1 MAKSRLD
8 LRKATVLLLEDN
20 ARALDVLSTILRG
33 FRVRDFHQCQ
43 SAEDAKRFLRTNP
56 VDLILADC
64 EMPEEDGI
72 AFTRWVRSDPDAPNF
87 TVPLVL
93 FSAFTSEAQLRA
105 VRDAGANMI
114 VAKPIVPSVLL
125 ARIEWVARNHRPFVV
140 SDGYR
145 GPDRR
150 FKSGC
155 APVGGEE
162 RRADI
167 LALTAVHDRA
177 LSQTDV
183 DSLFG

>member
-1 MAKSRLD
+1 MASGGLD
-8 LRKATVLLLEDN
+8 LRRAHVLLLEDN
-20 ARALDVLSTILRG
+20 ARGRDVLATILRG
-33 FRVRDFHQCQ
+33 FRVRNFHQCE
-43 SAEDAKRFLRTNP
+43 SVEDAKRFLRTSP

-93 FSAFTSEAQLRA
+93 FSAFTSEAQLMA

-114 VAKPIVPSVLL
+114 VAKPIIPSALL
-125 ARIEWVARNHRPFVV
+125 ARIEWVARNHRAFVV

-155 APVGGEE
+155 APVGIEE

-167 LALTAVHDRA
+167 LALTADHDRTM
-177 LSQTDV
+177 SQNDV